1 MGSVSDCG
9 FGGCFGGSVVI
20 LERTGDGCWY
30 LKHTDLCGPV
40 DDWWPL
46 VRLED
51 VDCDADDEFP
61 LPCA

>member
-1 MGSVSDCG
+1 M
-9 FGGCFGGSVVI
+9 I